1 MSDLSHREEKNL
13 SLSRLHSGCT
23 SKTQK
28 NDTIVLASE
37 LTHRTDFHDIC
48 MESYRKWQEYCFC
61 NHSFQTFFVP
71 APFAF
76 LKDIPSR
83 SFIACLFLYL
93 KMPRPV
99 QFKTSILYSIYHALF
114 LLNPSTGPWTE
125 WFWIGKEIF
134 QLLSHFP
141 VLGSFFLFSGGKEQG
156 CWYPGQISLME
167 EMPLW
172 SSLLTISA
180 PLRRPCACMNTNVP
194 TDLRLIDKFFH
205 KPLGVDLP
213 TTEFSR
219 VKDTLQFEPTS
230 NAAFGGDHTALHCQR
245 YLV

>member
-114 LLNPSTGPWTE
+114 LLNHSTGPWTE

-141 VLGSFFLFSGGKEQG
+141 VLGSSYFQG
-156 CWYPGQISLME
+156 ERNRGAG
-167 EMPLW
+167 
-172 SSLLTISA
+172 T
-180 PLRRPCACMNTNVP
+180 R
-194 TDLRLIDKFFH
+194 
-205 KPLGVDLP
+205 G
-213 TTEFSR
+213 
-219 VKDTLQFEPTS
+219 
-230 NAAFGGDHTALHCQR
+230 R
-245 YLV
+245 YLWWKKCHCGLLCWLFLLLCAGPVPAWTQMFPLTWGS